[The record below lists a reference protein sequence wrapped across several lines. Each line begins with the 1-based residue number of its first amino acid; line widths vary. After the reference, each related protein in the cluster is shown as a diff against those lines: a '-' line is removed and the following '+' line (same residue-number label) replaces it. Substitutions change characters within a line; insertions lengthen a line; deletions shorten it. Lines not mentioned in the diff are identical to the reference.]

1 MTVLQETLRLLTQ
14 SPGDLVFFLVTLFAM
29 QQGLMIAGNAARV
42 QKTALTRRW
51 QQAWLGMLIARGL
64 LIVLGFLIHTGWLD
78 ATLVIPPLERALEA
92 LNLLFLL
99 WIISGT
105 RPASWQPLAWGAA
118 LILVGAYYAY
128 TAFTWPEQVAFLVVY
143 NGTGSELIWE
153 VLTLSLLAFALLAL
167 ILAHPAEWEWGL
179 GIILIWAIGH
189 VLQLLLPDLTSHS
202 AGWVRLGQLVYLP
215 LMVGWTHRQT
225 LPAPAAPVTET
236 TANQPEPRPFEGLSP
251 AQVETLAELLNAIEE
266 ARDVETSLII
276 ISSRLA
282 TFLDVPFCAIG
293 LVEQGNLDH
302 LRVPG
307 IHPPTPA
314 SIDVPIIKLDTYP
327 TLRTSWTR
335 GEVLNVHGK
344 DEALALYGRLGL
356 AQDLPPLKLVPLLR
370 GGQPLGMLFLGVK
383 RSESAELARLIA
395 PLLADALHRG
405 REKQKLG
412 RLAHLQ
418 PAPVDDTERQKLE
431 TERQKLETE
440 RQKLEAEH
448 QRLAREL
455 QAAQAREQTLIAHIA
470 ELEENLRK
478 RPAARPAEL
487 EFWQNEVRELAR
499 DRDTLIAE
507 RQRMAQQLV
516 NLKQANEELEDKI
529 QALQGELERLKKA
542 PFIEARKTETPEV
555 STIGLLVADERKR
568 ITLIDATARRLLRL
582 PPARHANLSLEQ
594 VHAEPRWHETIEILL
609 SPEPQSPRRAHL
621 ALLVEDQIVEADLT
635 TLLDRQGKPVG
646 LAVTLWSE
654 ESLAERHE
662 ALVGIANE
670 FRNPMTAIIGYAD
683 LLLKG
688 QSGPLTELQRQF
700 LERIKANIEQMGH
713 LLNDMLSIVS
723 PRSETLELKPG
734 RVALEPLIEQAL
746 EGIHA
751 RLQERQI
758 SVQLDVPD
766 NLPPLKADR
775 DSLYQVLVR
784 LLANAALCSEPGS
797 QIVLAA
803 RTARHQEQAQPGWV
817 RISITDTGGG
827 IAADDIAYVFRRFHR
842 AGEPLIRG
850 MGETG
855 IGMALAKM
863 LVEAQG
869 GRIWVDAEPGK
880 GSTFSFTIPVYRNG
894 T

>member
-29 QQGLMIAGNAARV
+29 QQGLMIAGNAARR
-42 QKTALTRRW
+42 QKNSLTRRW
-51 QQAWLGMLIARGL
+51 QQAWLGMLLARILFIG
-64 LIVLGFLIHTGWLD
+64 LGFLVNTGWLD
-78 ATLVIPPLERALEA
+78 ATLVMPPLERAVEA
-92 LNLLFLL
+92 FHVLLLL
-99 WIISGT
+99 WVIGGT
-105 RPASWQPLAWGAA
+105 RPASWHPLIWGAG
-118 LILVGAYYAY
+118 LILIGAYYAY
-128 TAFTWPEQVAFLVVY
+128 TAFTWPEQAAFLEVY
-143 NGTGSELIWE
+143 NGTTDELIWE
-153 VLTLSLLAFALLAL
+153 VLTLSLLAFSLLAL
-167 ILAHPAEWEWGL
+167 LLARPPEWEWGL
-179 GIILIWAIGH
+179 AMLLVWSLGH
-189 VLQLLLPDLTSHS
+189 GLQLLLPDLTSHS

-225 LPAPAAPVTET
+225 LPAPATLET
-236 TANQPEPRPFEGLSP
+236 QAVPEPQEPRPFEGISP
-251 AQVETLAELLNAIEE
+251 AQVEALAELLNTIEE
-266 ARDVETSLII
+266 ARDVETSLIVV
-276 ISSRLA
+276 SSRLA
-282 TFLDVPFCAIG
+282 AFLDVPFCAIG
-293 LVEQGNLDH
+293 LVEPGSLDH

-314 SIDVPIIKLDTYP
+314 SLDVPVINLETYP
-327 TLRTSWTR
+327 TLRASWTR
-335 GEVLNVHGK
+335 GEVLSVQGK
-344 DEALALYGRLGL
+344 DEFLALYGRLGL
-356 AQDLPPLKLVPLLR
+356 AQDLPPLKLVPLIR
-370 GGQPLGMLFLGVK
+370 GGQPLGMVFLGVK
-383 RSESAELARLIA
+383 QAAAVELARLIA

-405 REKQKLG
+405 MEKQKLG

-418 PAPVDDTERQKLE
+418 PSPSSDA
-431 TERQKLETE
+431 E
-440 RQKLEAEH
+440 RQKLEAERQKLEAER
-448 QRLAREL
+448 QRLEKEL
-455 QAAQAREQTLIAHIA
+455 QSAQAREQTLIAHIA
-470 ELEENLRK
+470 ELEEDLRK

-516 NLKQANEELEDKI
+516 DLKQANEELEDKI

-542 PFIEARKTETPEV
+542 PFTEARKIEAPEV
-555 STIGLLVADERKR
+555 STIGLLVADERQR

-582 PPARHANLSLEQ
+582 PPARHANLSLDQ
-594 VHAEPRWHETIEILL
+594 VHAEPRWHETVATLL
-609 SPEPQSPRRAHL
+609 SPDPQAPRRAHL

-635 TLLDRQGKPVG
+635 TLLDRQNKPVG

-723 PRSETLELKPG
+723 PRAETLELKPG
-734 RVALEPLIEQAL
+734 RVMLEPLIEQAL

-751 RLQERQI
+751 RLQERQL
-758 SVQLDVPD
+758 SVQLDVPE
-766 NLPPLKADR
+766 NLPALKADR

-803 RTARHQEQAQPGWV
+803 RTARHQEQSQPGWV

-842 AGEPLIRG
+842 AGEPLIHG

-880 GSTFSFTIPVYRNG
+880 GSTFSFTVPVYRNG
-894 T
+894 A